1 MNGLDFSQSIVGGA
15 YTLSLVLRL
24 RPPLHVIITHLYVAC
39 MFVCVYA
46 NNCHMLIDSRLSRCR
61 CAVCRVNYSRLIWHT
76 RHHCAPVSSTPCRRT
91 TTDDGGGGPHHHHH
105 LCRAARLLLLSI
117 EEAREMRTHSSCTAL
132 IMCYLCIMYRR
143 LHECGGIARARGRT
157 GIVGRVPEQSSEY
170 SVHNQ

>member
-76 RHHCAPVSSTPCRRT
+76 RHHCAPVSSTPCRRRQRRSASSSSFVQSRSIT
-91 TTDDGGGGPHHHHH
+91 IIVNRRGPRNAH
-105 LCRAARLLLLSI
+105 
-117 EEAREMRTHSSCTAL
+117 AL
-132 IMCYLCIMYRR
+132 IMHSTYYVLFVYYVSAI
-143 LHECGGIARARGRT
+143 T
-157 GIVGRVPEQSSEY
+157 
-170 SVHNQ
+170 